1 MNAAHANI
9 VNDLVDIFYT
19 SLGEERPSVVFPPA
33 LLASLEQPS
42 GTKARK
48 DSCTSKCS
56 QISLN
61 AIGVHIFHGGL
72 SLAILSSDGLSQTVH
87 SKQFLTVSSSSRL
100 AGHVM

>member
-61 AIGVHIFHGGL
+61 AIGVHIFMAGSVSPFSVAMVFL
-72 SLAILSSDGLSQTVH
+72 RRFIASNFSQ
-87 SKQFLTVSSSSRL
+87 
-100 AGHVM
+100 